1 MSISESLKARKSME
15 LGMVR
20 SIARFDGLAGAD
32 LRDRLE
38 PEDTRDMDDDDAAE
52 DRGEP
57 DANVS
62 GAPPK
67 SGRCAEGADRDGRPG
82 SAARGVASASGP
94 VASASG
100 PVTSPSLAVM
110 LCEISTL
117 LLISG
122 LDPDSIQASRRRLGR
137 MDDSGSGVGYGR
149 FCALPKLPGFSGSP
163 SQVS

>member
-94 VASASG
+94 V
-100 PVTSPSLAVM
+100 TSPSLAVM
-110 LCEISTL
+110 LCEIPTL
-117 LLISG
+117 LLNSG
-122 LDPDSIQASRRRLGR
+122 LDPDSLQASRRRLGR

>member
-67 SGRCAEGADRDGRPG
+67 SGRCAEGADCDGRPG

-94 VASASG
+94 VI
-100 PVTSPSLAVM
+100 SPSLAVM
-110 LCEISTL
+110 LCEIPTL
-117 LLISG
+117 LLNSG
-122 LDPDSIQASRRRLGR
+122 LDTDSLQAPRRRLGR

-149 FCALPKLPGFSGSP
+149 FCALPKLLGFSGSP